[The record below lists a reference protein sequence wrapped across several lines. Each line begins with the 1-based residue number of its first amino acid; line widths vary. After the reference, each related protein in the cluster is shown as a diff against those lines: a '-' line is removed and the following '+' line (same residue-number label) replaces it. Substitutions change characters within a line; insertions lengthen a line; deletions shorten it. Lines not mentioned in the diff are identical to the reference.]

1 VFLSE
6 PLDGLQRW
14 QMFMIIVTLVCSHLL
29 VNIWMFYAK
38 AARFLYPTRCLLRF
52 LTRTILLSVFVL
64 PGQLLVRHVAARCAV
79 FRPGL
84 PALTHRS
91 SQR

>member
-1 VFLSE
+1 MQVFLSE

-38 AARFLYPTRCLLRF
+38 AARFFCPTRCLLRF
-52 LTRTILLSVFVL
+52 LTRTILLSVFCI
-64 PGQLLVRHVAARCAV
+64 ARSTAGATRRRTLCS
-79 FRPGL
+79 FP
-84 PALTHRS
+84 P
-91 SQR
+91 Q